1 MFQNPLINSS
11 ANSAS
16 MQTEKRKQKIKVNER
31 GQLLQIPQV
40 LNVAA
45 VAQSYSTQRKTQSGF
60 KTASG
65 LSSAGNTANV
75 NSGRPASREN
85 KT

>member
-1 MFQNPLINSS
+1 LSTNEQKYLNLNMFQNPLINSS

-45 VAQSYSTQRKTQSGF
+45 VAQSYSTQRKT
-60 KTASG
+60 
-65 LSSAGNTANV
+65 
-75 NSGRPASREN
+75 
-85 KT
+85 